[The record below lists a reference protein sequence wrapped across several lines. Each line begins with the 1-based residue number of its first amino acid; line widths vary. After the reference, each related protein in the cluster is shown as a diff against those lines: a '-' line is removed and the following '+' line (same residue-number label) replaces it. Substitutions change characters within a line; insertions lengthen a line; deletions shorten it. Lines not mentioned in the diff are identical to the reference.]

1 MGKWTLL
8 LAVFLTLSFG
18 AQFTAEADDTQA
30 SEITNL
36 AKITASNNGINI
48 NCLTDGR
55 YMTAWASKKGYAQ
68 FDLPEDAPCY
78 GVYLCFSGKT
88 AGYSVQITDDSGNWL
103 DFKTVLPG
111 GYEHQ
116 YVFLPGVTSL
126 RVKAG
131 NTGIIMSIAEIHL
144 IGEGRTPD
152 WVQQWETLEGKADM
166 MLLSAHPDDEFIWFG
181 GALPLYAGE
190 RGLKVQVVYMTCGA
204 NNRRNELLDGLW
216 TAGVHDYPVIGSF
229 QDKSANTRDEMYS
242 HWGGTKTVYPWLV
255 NLMRR
260 YQPDVL
266 LTHDV
271 NGEYGHGAH
280 QIAAYAA
287 IHCAAKAAQ
296 QDYDPSSLEKYGVW
310 QVKKLYLHLYKEN
323 PVVMDWQVPLDA
335 FVNRTAFSV
344 AEEALS
350 KHKSQHPLNDDMAE
364 SGRYDCR
371 KFGLYMSTVG
381 ADVKKSDFFENI
393 P

>member
-1 MGKWTLL
+1 MFM
-8 LAVFLTLSFG
+8 V
-18 AQFTAEADDTQA
+18 EADDTQA
-30 SEITNL
+30 TEITGL

-48 NCLTDGR
+48 NCLTDDR

-68 FDLPEDAPCY
+68 FDLPQDLPCY
-78 GVYLCFSGKT
+78 GVYLCFSGNT
-88 AGYSVQITDDSGNWL
+88 VGYSVQVTDDLGNWI
-103 DFKTVLPG
+103 DYETFLPG

-116 YVFLPGVTSL
+116 YVKLPGVTSL
-126 RVKAG
+126 RVHAG
-131 NTGIIMSIAEIHL
+131 NTGGIMSIAEIHL

-152 WVQQWETLEGKADM
+152 WVQQWESLEGKADM

-190 RGLKVQVVYMTCGA
+190 RGCKVQVVYMTCGA
-204 NNRRNELLDGLW
+204 SNRRNELLDGLW
-216 TAGVHDYPVIGSF
+216 TAGVHYYPMIGSF
-229 QDKSANTRDEMYS
+229 QDKGTITREKTY
-242 HWGGTKTVYPWLV
+242 HAWGGTKRIYPWLV
-255 NLMRR
+255 DMLRR

-266 LTHDV
+266 LTHDSS
-271 NGEYGHGAH
+271 GEYGNSAH
-280 QIAAYAA
+280 QIAAYAS

-296 QDYDPSSLEKYGVW
+296 EDFDPASFEKYGVW

-323 PVVMDWQVPLDA
+323 PIVMDWQVPLAA
-335 FVNRTAFSV
+335 FGNRTAFSV
-344 AEEALS
+344 AEEALL

-381 ADVKKSDFFENI
+381 EDVRKNDFFENI